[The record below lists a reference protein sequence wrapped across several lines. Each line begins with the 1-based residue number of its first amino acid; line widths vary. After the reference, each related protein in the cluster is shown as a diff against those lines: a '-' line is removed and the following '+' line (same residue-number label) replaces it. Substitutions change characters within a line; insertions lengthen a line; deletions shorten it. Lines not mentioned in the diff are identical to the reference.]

1 MSTAELDLKNVPED
15 VLDKLVNKQEA
26 YILKMHYLYDIS
38 YKDIAELCKLSISR
52 IYQIRTRALRKL
64 LHPSRAKV
72 LQQYWK
78 GTNDD

>member
-1 MSTAELDLKNVPED
+1 MSVTELDVKSIPED
-15 VLDKLVNKQEA
+15 VLDELVNKQEA

-52 IYQIRTRALRKL
+52 IYQIKDRAFRKL
-64 LHPSRAKV
+64 LHPSRAKI

-78 GTNDD
+78 GTNDE